1 MEDLS
6 KREITVN
13 LLGRNLSVVA
23 SVEEAG
29 HLRDAVAVIE
39 QKVANYRAAYAI
51 TDEAYLLLMCSLE
64 LATESAATRRDWA
77 RRSQQL
83 ADRFQTLDSLLLRT
97 LHQLEPQG

>member
-1 MEDLS
+1 METIA
-6 KREITVN
+6 KREITLQ

-23 SVEEAG
+23 TTEEAG

-39 QKVANYRAAYAI
+39 QKVATYRAAYEI

-83 ADRFQTLDSLLLRT
+83 DDRFQTLDSLLLRT
-97 LHQLEPQG
+97 LTQLDPQG